1 MNGTLRDVQ
10 PSSSERTGRWSL
22 AASISSI
29 ISAFIA
35 SICCVGPL
43 IFALLGIG
51 GAGLLVKFEP
61 YRPYFIVVT
70 FALLG
75 FGFYFAYR
83 RPTLAAAAGT
93 AGGPECACLAPRAS
107 RVGKNMLWIATLL
120 VAGFLG
126 FPHISA
132 RLSASGSTEASERAP
147 AEKAAST
154 QTVALTVEGMTCAS
168 CTVVVRAAL
177 MKLDGVKDAR
187 VSSSERRALVEYEPA
202 KVTPQRLVDSVNWLG
217 YRASLPSKGS

>member
-1 MNGTLRDVQ
+1 MNGHLQDVQ
-10 PSSSERTGRWSL
+10 PPSSERTRRWSL

-43 IFALLGIG
+43 VFALLGIG
-51 GAGLLVKFEP
+51 GAGLQVKFEP
-61 YRPYFIVVT
+61 FRPYLIVVT

-75 FGFYFAYR
+75 LGFYFTYR
-83 RPTLAAAAGT
+83 KPRLAAAAGT
-93 AGGPECACLAPRAS
+93 AGGPECACPAPRAT
-107 RVGKNMLWIATLL
+107 RAGKVMLWIATIFA
-120 VAGFLG
+120 VGFQSL
-126 FPHISA
+126 PYIEA
-132 RLSASGSTEASERAP
+132 RLFASGSTKASEQTP
-147 AEKAAST
+147 AEKTASD

-177 MKLDGVKDAR
+177 KNLDGVRDAQ
-187 VSSSERRALVEYEPA
+187 VSMSEKRALVEYEPA
-202 KVTPQRLVDSVNWLG
+202 KVTPQQMVDAVNELG